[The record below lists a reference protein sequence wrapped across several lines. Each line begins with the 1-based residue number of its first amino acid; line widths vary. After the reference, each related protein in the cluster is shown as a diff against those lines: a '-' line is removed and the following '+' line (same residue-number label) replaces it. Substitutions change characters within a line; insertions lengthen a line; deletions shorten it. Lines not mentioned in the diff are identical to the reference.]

1 VKGFKTILFGVLVA
15 AISVL
20 SNPEMQAFVAEH
32 LPEVGGMIGTAIVVL
47 RAVTTS
53 AIFKKDEPKDPPV

>member
-1 VKGFKTILFGVLVA
+1 MKGFKTVAFGVLIA

-20 SNPEMQAFVAEH
+20 SNPEMQAFVADH

-47 RAVTTS
+47 RAITTS
-53 AIFKKDEPKDPPV
+53 AIFKKETPDA